1 MLGRWNAIGVSFV
14 LAAVAC
20 GGAVERNR
28 DEVGGSGSGGA
39 SSSAGANARGGAL
52 SGGGR
57 ANTAGAPSSAGR
69 AGAGGSRPV
78 SGGAGGGGVPID
90 SGCAPENLPPPIT
103 ECDALS
109 GLGECGPG
117 MACYPFVEHP
127 GGDGCEAQV
136 YGTLCMPAGVGTQG
150 ARCGDDTGDWCAAG
164 HVCVIGQRPGKRC
177 AALCSSRDANACTDG
192 LICGDLD
199 VAGFGVCG

>member
-1 MLGRWNAIGVSFV
+1 MFGRWNAIGVSFV
-14 LAAVAC
+14 LAAVAFGC

-28 DEVGGSGSGGA
+28 DEVGSSGSGGA
-39 SSSAGANARGGAL
+39 SSRAGAEARGGAVT
-52 SGGGR
+52 GGR
-57 ANTAGAPSSAGR
+57 ANTAGAPPS
-69 AGAGGSRPV
+69 AGAGGSRPP
-78 SGGAGGGGVPID
+78 SGGAGGEGVPID
-90 SGCAPENLPPPIT
+90 SGCTPEDLPPPT
-103 ECDALS
+103 MECDAFS

-136 YGTLCMPAGVGTQG
+136 YGTWCSPAGVGTQG

-177 AALCSSRDANACTDG
+177 AALCTSRDPNACTDG
-192 LICGDLD
+192 LLCGDLD